1 MPQIVNPEFMV
12 AANRGY
18 SAAFRDALVGHTENT
33 FEQITQQLPMD
44 SEIIDLPALGSI
56 RGLRKWTGDRQFQ
69 SLKATGYQM
78 VSEIFEDSIEVPRK
92 AIEDD
97 RWRLWV
103 DGPRALGRKT
113 AEFPDQ
119 LVYQKL
125 ERGETEVGIDEVPF
139 FSASHPIGNT
149 GLTFSNLSG
158 TNNPP
163 WYLFDT
169 SHIEKPML
177 LGNHGSPLFE
187 DSDESLFQKDVYQ
200 YGVRVR
206 KGVQFGVH
214 HLAYKSKAALDATTF
229 NAAYSTMMQYRD
241 EHGESLGVIPRILM
255 VPPVLRSAALALLE
269 TQYIGGNSN
278 PNFGIVKLV
287 INHRL
292 TNSNVV

>member
-1 MPQIVNPEFMV
+1 MPQLVNPESLV

-18 SAAFRDALVGHTENT
+18 SAVFRDALVGHTENT
-33 FEQITQQLPMD
+33 FEEITQQLPME

-56 RGLRKWTGDRQFQ
+56 RGLRKWAGDRQFQ
-69 SLKATGYQM
+69 ALKATGYQM
-78 VSEIFEDSIEVPRK
+78 ISEIFEDSIEVPRK
-92 AIEDD
+92 AMEDD
-97 RWRLWV
+97 TWNLWT
-103 DGPRALGRKT
+103 DGARALGRKT

-125 ERGETEVGIDEVPF
+125 ELGETGVGIDKVAF
-139 FSASHPIGNT
+139 FSASHPVGNSV
-149 GLTFSNLSG
+149 FSNLSG

-177 LGNHGSPLFE
+177 LGNHGVPIFE
-187 DSDESLFQKDVYQ
+187 DSAEALFKKDMYQ

-206 KGVQFGVH
+206 KGVQYGVP
-214 HLAYKSKAALDATTF
+214 HLAYKSKAALDATAF
-229 NAAYSTMMQYRD
+229 NAAYATMMQYKD
-241 EHGESLGVIPRILM
+241 EFGESLGVIPRVLM
-255 VPPVLRSAALALLE
+255 VPPVLRAAALAIVS

-287 INHRL
+287 VNHRL